1 MNIRVGSRESAL
13 ALAQTELVIRMIKEA
28 GTAGDFEIC
37 SMKTSGDLTLDRPLG
52 EVGGKGLFT
61 KELDRALLA
70 GTIDFAV
77 HSLKD
82 IPWGIEKGLK
92 IAAFS
97 NREDPRDVLIL
108 PQGSGKSDRTKAI
121 GCSSLRRQLQLKK
134 IFPDWETRMIRGNV
148 LTRLEK
154 LERGE
159 YGALVLAAAGVKR
172 LGLENRISRV
182 FETPE
187 LMPAAGQGIMAV
199 ITRETDCFDFLDK
212 VSDTESHLCALAE
225 RAFVGA
231 MGGDC
236 GMPIAS
242 FAEID
247 ASGTLTLH
255 GLFFEGHREL
265 RGMVRGDKN
274 NAKAL
279 GVELARKIQE

>member
-1 MNIRVGSRESAL
+1 MNIRAGSRESAL
-13 ALAQTELVIRMIKEA
+13 ALAQTELLIRMIKEA
-28 GTAGDFEIC
+28 GTVGDFEIC
-37 SMKTSGDLTLDRPLG
+37 SMKTAGDLTLDRPLG
-52 EVGGKGLFT
+52 AVGGKGLFT

-82 IPWGIEKGLK
+82 IPWSIEKGLK

-97 NREDPRDVLIL
+97 IREDPRDVLIL
-108 PQGSGKSDRTKAI
+108 PQGSGDRTKAI

-159 YGALVLAAAGVKR
+159 YGALVLAAAGIKR
-172 LGLENRISRV
+172 LGLENRINRV
-182 FETPE
+182 FEPPE
-187 LMPAAGQGIMAV
+187 LVPAAGQGIMAV

-212 VSDTESHLCALAE
+212 VSDTESRLCALAE
-225 RAFVGA
+225 RGFVEA

-247 ASGTLTLH
+247 ASGTLTLQ
-255 GLFFEGHREL
+255 GLFFEGPREL
-265 RGMVRGDKN
+265 RGTVRGDKH